1 MKNDT
6 VKKIERR
13 GGHGADTYDS
23 LSTEKL
29 TEIRQAVRKFNKKEV
44 KKVDSIDGRT
54 R

>member
-13 GGHGADTYDS
+13 GADTYDK

-29 TEIRQAVRKFNKKEV
+29 TEIRLAVRKFNKKEV
-44 KKVDSIDGRT
+44 KKAGSIDVRI
-54 R
+54 

>member
-13 GGHGADTYDS
+13 GADSYDR

-29 TEIRQAVRKFNKKEV
+29 TEIRLAVRKFNKKEV
-44 KKVDSIDGRT
+44 KKAGSIDVRV
-54 R
+54 

>member
-13 GGHGADTYDS
+13 GADTYDK

-29 TEIRQAVRKFNKKEV
+29 TEIRLAVRKFNKKEV
-44 KKVDSIDGRT
+44 KKAGSIDVRV
-54 R
+54 

>member
-13 GGHGADTYDS
+13 GANSYDR

-29 TEIRQAVRKFNKKEV
+29 TEIRLAVRKFNKKEV
-44 KKVDSIDGRT
+44 KKEDSIDVRV
-54 R
+54 

>member
-13 GGHGADTYDS
+13 GADSYDR

-29 TEIRQAVRKFNKKEV
+29 TEIRLAVRKFNKKEV
-44 KKVDSIDGRT
+44 KKAGSIDVRI
-54 R
+54 